1 MTVKV
6 FDPQTRQPVAFT
18 QAAANK
24 VKAIGQEKGQEE
36 LKLRLYIT
44 GGGCSGFQYGFT
56 FAEQVEEEDTVVETD
71 QVQLLVDPLS
81 FSYLQ
86 GAEVDYV
93 EGLQGAKFVVHN
105 PNAKATCS
113 CGASF
118 TL

>member
-18 QAAANK
+18 RAAADK

-71 QVQLLVDPLS
+71 QVQLGIKNFNRHYRLEAELLEGNKHTIHGSHKCILYSNEGRELLV
-81 FSYLQ
+81 
-86 GAEVDYV
+86 
-93 EGLQGAKFVVHN
+93 
-105 PNAKATCS
+105 
-113 CGASF
+113 
-118 TL
+118 